1 MSSTEQLPLS
11 VMLDD
16 RCDFANFYSHNN
28 DELLE
33 VMQQFLTDSTETVMF
48 IWGDRGVGKTHL
60 LQASCYAAQEASR
73 KTAYM
78 DCVQLMW
85 APEQFID
92 VVQSVSLLCVDHVE
106 AVLQDQ
112 AWQEALFFAFNHLKQ
127 SQKQLILA
135 SGSNPRHLAMSL
147 EDLRSRFSWG
157 VIYQVQ
163 SLNDD
168 DKIAVLQMRA
178 KRRGLSL
185 NKDVAQYLLVHLPRN
200 MKDLIAVL
208 EKLDVASLA
217 AQRSLTIPFVKQV
230 LGC

>member
-1 MSSTEQLPLS
+1 
-11 VMLDD
+11 
-16 RCDFANFYSHNN
+16 
-28 DELLE
+28 
-33 VMQQFLTDSTETVMF
+33 
-48 IWGDRGVGKTHL
+48 
-60 LQASCYAAQEASR
+60 
-73 KTAYM
+73 
-78 DCVQLMW
+78 
-85 APEQFID
+85 
-92 VVQSVSLLCVDHVE
+92 
-106 AVLQDQ
+106 
-112 AWQEALFFAFNHLKQ
+112 
-127 SQKQLILA
+127 
-135 SGSNPRHLAMSL
+135 MSL
-147 EDLRSRFSWG
+147 EDLRSRFSW
-157 VIYQVQ
+157 VVVYQVQ